1 VWVPILTQDYLVE
14 PGSPFAGVRADR
26 LVQQL
31 TGGSRSFATGL
42 FDHDCVHLNGQIEQN
57 SGRLLSAGDQLRL
70 RYEQGRRYSP
80 RRRPEQQ
87 QNRGFRV
94 VFEDADLIVVEKS
107 AELLTVPTDAREPH
121 TLISRLGEYVR
132 RTSAVRS
139 VHLVHRLDRGVS
151 GLLVFGRTREC
162 AEELQRQFAERKPE
176 RRYDAFT
183 AGAVAEDRGTFRS
196 YLATGKNLGRYS
208 VRDAEQGELAITHYQ
223 VAARIAEGPRSP
235 AVTHVQVQL
244 ETGRRN
250 QIRVQFAES
259 GHPVLGDDR
268 YRPDLWSRIPW
279 QPKRLALHASS
290 LGLEHP
296 RTGAPLFFES
306 ALPEE
311 LSGFLR
317 YVSAGVREGQRVR
330 KSGPADSAGF

>member
-1 VWVPILTQDYLVE
+1 
-14 PGSPFAGVRADR
+14 
-26 LVQQL
+26 
-31 TGGSRSFATGL
+31 
-42 FDHDCVHLNGQIEQN
+42 
-57 SGRLLSAGDQLRL
+57 
-70 RYEQGRRYSP
+70 
-80 RRRPEQQ
+80 
-87 QNRGFRV
+87 V

-107 AELLTVPTDAREPH
+107 AELLTVPTDGREPH

-132 RTSAVRS
+132 RTSAIRS

-176 RRYDAFT
+176 RRYDALT
-183 AGAVAEDRGTFRS
+183 AGSVLQDRGTFRS

-208 VRDAEQGELAITHYQ
+208 VRDADQGELAITHYQ
-223 VAARIAEGPRSP
+223 VAARIPEGPRSP

-250 QIRVQFAES
+250 QIRVQFAEA

-317 YVSAGVREGQRVR
+317 YVGTGVREGQRAR
-330 KSGPADSAGF
+330 KSGPAESAGF

>member
-1 VWVPILTQDYLVE
+1 MPILTQDYLVE

-132 RTSAVRS
+132 RTSAAVS
-139 VHLVHRLDRGVS
+139 YTHL
-151 GLLVFGRTREC
+151 T
-162 AEELQRQFAERKPE
+162 
-176 RRYDAFT
+176 
-183 AGAVAEDRGTFRS
+183 
-196 YLATGKNLGRYS
+196 
-208 VRDAEQGELAITHYQ
+208 
-223 VAARIAEGPRSP
+223 
-235 AVTHVQVQL
+235 
-244 ETGRRN
+244 
-250 QIRVQFAES
+250 
-259 GHPVLGDDR
+259 
-268 YRPDLWSRIPW
+268 
-279 QPKRLALHASS
+279 
-290 LGLEHP
+290 
-296 RTGAPLFFES
+296 
-306 ALPEE
+306 LPTK
-311 LSGFLR
+311 
-317 YVSAGVREGQRVR
+317 A
-330 KSGPADSAGF
+330 

>member
-1 VWVPILTQDYLVE
+1 MPILTQDYLVE

-176 RRYDAFT
+176 RRYDALT
-183 AGAVAEDRGTFRS
+183 AGAIAEDRGTFRS

-208 VRDAEQGELAITHYQ
+208 VRDAAQGELAITHYQ
-223 VAARIAEGPRSP
+223 VATRIAEGPRSP

>member
-1 VWVPILTQDYLVE
+1 MPILTQEYLVE
-14 PGSPFAGVRADR
+14 SNSPFAGVRADR
-26 LVQQL
+26 LVQHL
-31 TGGSRSFATGL
+31 AGGSRSFATGL
-42 FDHDCVHLNGQIEQN
+42 FDHDCVHLNGQPEQN
-57 SGRLLSAGDQLRL
+57 SGRLLLVGDLLRL
-70 RYEQGRRYSP
+70 CYEQGRRYAP

-132 RTSAVRS
+132 RTSAIRS

-176 RRYDAFT
+176 RRYDALT
-183 AGAVAEDRGTFRS
+183 AGTVSQDRGTFRS

-208 VRDAEQGELAITHYQ
+208 VRDADRGELAITHYN
-223 VAARIAEGPRSP
+223 VATRIPESVRSP

-250 QIRVQFAES
+250 QIRVQFAEA

-268 YRPDLWSRIPW
+268 YRSDLWLQIPW

-296 RTGAPLFFES
+296 RTGAALLFES
-306 ALPEE
+306 ALPDE

-317 YVSAGVREGQRVR
+317 YVGAGVREVQRGR
-330 KSGPADSAGF
+330 KSGPAESAGF

>member
-1 VWVPILTQDYLVE
+1 MPILTQDYLVE

-176 RRYDAFT
+176 RRYDSLT
-183 AGAVAEDRGTFRS
+183 AGAIAEDRGTFRS

-223 VAARIAEGPRSP
+223 VATRIAEGPRSP

>member
-1 VWVPILTQDYLVE
+1 MPILIQDHVIE
-14 PGSPFAGVRADR
+14 AGSPFAGVRADR
-26 LVQQL
+26 LVQHL
-31 TGGSRSFATGL
+31 TSSSRSFATGL
-42 FDHDCVHLNGQIEQN
+42 FDHDCVQVNGQLEPN
-57 SGRLLSAGDQLRL
+57 TGRLLAVGDRLSL

-87 QNRGFRV
+87 QNRGFRIL
-94 VFEDADLIVVEKS
+94 FEDADLIVVEKS

-121 TLISRLGEYVR
+121 TLISRLGEYVK
-132 RTSAVRS
+132 RTSSIRS

-151 GLLVFGRTREC
+151 GLLVFARTREC
-162 AEELQRQFAERKPE
+162 AEELQQQFAERKPE
-176 RRYDAFT
+176 RRYDALVV
-183 AGAVAEDRGTFRS
+183 GVLQSDRGTIRS

-208 VRDAEQGELAITHYQ
+208 VRSADQGELAITHYE
-223 VAARIAEGPRSP
+223 VVSRLADGPRSP
-235 AVTHVQVQL
+235 AVTHVQVRL

-250 QIRVQFAES
+250 QIRVHLAEA

-268 YRPDLWSRIPW
+268 YRVDLWSRIPW

-296 RTGAPLFFES
+296 RTGVPLQFES
-306 ALPEE
+306 PLPDE

-317 YVSAGVREGQRVR
+317 FISAGERDLRRGR
-330 KSGPADSAGF
+330 